1 MVGRNYS
8 HVLNPQKALIWRIV
22 HRDNIPWILENGLH
36 SSNSPTQCVNWV
48 QIGSP
53 ELIEKRQ
60 LHPVPV
66 GKKGVLSDYIPF
78 YFTPFS
84 PMLLNIKS
92 GRGGVRQRTNDE
104 IVILVSSLYQLQQ
117 QQIPFVFTNSHAY
130 YQWAEFYTDLS
141 SLNEID
147 WSILQARDFKRDMD
161 DPAKFERYQAEALVH
176 QHCPTKVLIGVIC
189 YTETVKAQIEQ
200 WLQQADVNIPVHV
213 RQGVYF

>member
-1 MVGRNYS
+1 
-8 HVLNPQKALIWRIV
+8 
-22 HRDNIPWILENGLH
+22 
-36 SSNSPTQCVNWV
+36 
-48 QIGSP
+48 

-66 GKKGVLSDYIPF
+66 GKKGVLSDYIPL

-161 DPAKFERYQAEALVH
+161 D
-176 QHCPTKVLIGVIC
+176 
-189 YTETVKAQIEQ
+189 
-200 WLQQADVNIPVHV
+200 
-213 RQGVYF
+213 

>member
-8 HVLNPQKALIWRIV
+8 DALNQQKALIWRIV
-22 HRDNIPWILENGLH
+22 HRDNIPWILQNGLH
-36 SSNSPTQCVNWV
+36 SSHSPTQCKNWV

-60 LHPVPV
+60 QHPVPV
-66 GKKGVLSDYIPF
+66 GKKGVLSDYVPF

-84 PMLLNIKS
+84 PMLMNIKS
-92 GRGGVRQRTNDE
+92 GRGGVCQRTNDE
-104 IVILVSSLYQLQQ
+104 IVILVSSLHNLEQ

-130 YQWAEFYTDLS
+130 YQWADFYTDLTN
-141 SLNEID
+141 LDKID
-147 WSILQARDFKRDMD
+147 WAILQARDFKRDMD

-176 QHCPTKVLIGVIC
+176 QYCPVKALIGVIC
-189 YTETVKAQIEQ
+189 YTEAVKAQIEL
-200 WLQQADVNIPVHV
+200 WLKQANVDIPVYV